1 MQRTIGAVTED
12 DELLADYLI
21 RVRKAARRLPRDRRD
36 WVITQVGDRLADALG
51 ADDDGTPDAQADV
64 GAAVARLGE
73 PKDVV
78 LAVDGHVPGTE
89 ASWLEYAAVLLVL
102 AGGVLWQ
109 AAWLAG
115 LTLLRVSPRWRW
127 PDKLLATLVWPG
139 GLIAANLL
147 AGRYSV
153 TSLVA
158 PGGPGFFRPR
168 ASTIH
173 YLLNSTLGHP
183 PLRHLLVLLLAAVP
197 PVLVAVR
204 LLRRARRPDSPQTA
218 AKAAALPGCCHRLR
232 RQSARRRD
240 KSEVNTPAGSTVAR
254 SRRKSSSR
262 GYILGISSAGIRES
276 LAR

>member
-1 MQRTIGAVTED
+1 M
-12 DELLADYLI
+12 
-21 RVRKAARRLPRDRRD
+21 
-36 WVITQVGDRLADALG
+36 VITQVGDRLADALE
-51 ADDDGTPDAQADV
+51 ADDGGTPDARSDARSDV
-64 GAAVARLGE
+64 RAAVARLGE

-102 AGGVLWQ
+102 AGGVLWR
-109 AAWLAG
+109 AAWLVG
-115 LTLLRVSPRWRW
+115 LTLLWVSPRWRW

-139 GLIAANLL
+139 GLIVANLL

-158 PGGPGFFRPR
+158 SGGPGFFRPR

-173 YLLNSTLGHP
+173 YLINSTLGHP
-183 PLRHLLVLLLAAVP
+183 PLRHLLVNPAGGSTA
-197 PVLVAVR
+197 
-204 LLRRARRPDSPQTA
+204 RAGRRPLATA
-218 AKAAALPGCCHRLR
+218 GSAARLASDGSRAGGPRCYRLR

-240 KSEVNTPAGSTVAR
+240 KSEVNTPAGSTAAR

-262 GYILGISSAGIRES
+262 GYILGISSAGTRES